1 MSQENKMGT
10 MPVKRLLVTMSL
22 PMIISMLVQALYN
35 IVDSVFVSMINQAA
49 LTAVSMA
56 FPIQNLLIAVSAGTC
71 VGVNALLSRSLGE
84 RNAKNANLAAV
95 NGLFLAFV
103 SFLFFALF
111 GIFGARFFF
120 ESQTDNPVIIEYGIQ
135 YLQIVCIFSFGLF
148 GEMMF
153 ERILQST
160 GQTFYCMITQGTGA
174 IINII
179 LDPILIFGLL
189 GVPAMGIRGAAA
201 ATVFGQIVA
210 MVLAAML
217 NHAKN
222 KDVRIS
228 FKGFSPHKRTIS
240 IIYQVGVPSI
250 IMQSI
255 SSVMT
260 FGLNKILISFS
271 ETAVA
276 VFGVYFKLQSFIFMP
291 IFGLNNGMIP
301 IIAYNYGARNK
312 KRIMETVRLS
322 IGIAV
327 GIMLIGLAVFQL
339 MTPQLL
345 MLFQADADML
355 SIGVPALRIIS
366 LSFLFAGYCIIVGS
380 VFQAM
385 GNGVYSLIVSI
396 ARQLVCILPLA
407 YFFAQVFGL
416 HAVWYSIPLAEIT
429 SVVLSS
435 ILFRKIY
442 VEKIRPLGEK

>member
-160 GQTFYCMITQGTGA
+160 GQTFYCMITQGTGD

-385 GNGVYSLIVSI
+385 GNGVYSLIISV

-442 VEKIRPLGEK
+442 VEKIKPLGE

>member
-385 GNGVYSLIVSI
+385 GNGVYSLIISV
-396 ARQLVCILPLA
+396 AKQLVCILPLA

-442 VEKIRPLGEK
+442 VEKIKPLGE